1 MEESIK
7 ISRNIIT
14 SLNERL
20 ARNKKESEQMIENI
34 KAEHTKQITA
44 CETSKQEQLKIA
56 EAQIF

>member
-34 KAEHTKQITA
+34 KAEHTIQITA

>member
-34 KAEHTKQITA
+34 KAEHTIQITA
-44 CETSKQEQLKIA
+44 CENSKQEQLKIA